1 MIVPMIKYG
10 FLVYHRDFDS
20 FLSRLQDMGMVDI
33 ERHTKVLSDGER
45 NLMNEINRY
54 DQTLK
59 DLKIRE
65 SNFDENT
72 KVVPLKSEEILT
84 EYENLTRENEQVEN
98 SMRKAHKD
106 LNDVRPWGSFS
117 IDLLNTIHE
126 SGLKIR
132 FFVTN
137 EKAFDEEALSDTTVE
152 VINHEAGQVYFVWM
166 QQKDEAD
173 ATLPIDA
180 VEVKI
185 PSYSASGKE
194 TEIAAYRGRIS
205 EIENRLNELSHFI
218 PQLEASKDELVN
230 KLEINSVTLSADK
243 QADDKV
249 LILNGWVPEPKN
261 EEFAK
266 FIEKESII
274 SISERAKKEDN
285 APILLKNNRFA
296 RLFEPI
302 GSLFTSPS
310 YGELDLTPLFAP
322 FFMMFFGFCLGD
334 AGYGLVML
342 LGASLYKP
350 KAKSGM
356 RPILSL
362 VQWLAVATVIFGILT
377 GTFFGV
383 ELVNVKISF
392 IERFKEMFLD
402 QNQLFALAL
411 AVGAIQIVFG
421 MFVKAAN
428 EIRLWGWKH
437 SITTFSWL
445 LLILGSAAFY
455 GLSMVD
461 GITVEFMGLA
471 HKIVLGIA
479 AIGIFFFNSPGKNPA
494 VNVGL
499 GLWGTY
505 NMITGLFGDILSY
518 IRLFALGLS
527 SAILGNV
534 FNSLAFGMAPD
545 IPVVGAIVTILI
557 LVAGHSINL
566 FMAALGALVHPM
578 RLTFVE
584 FYKNAGFVG
593 GGATYK
599 PFQKKSKQTI

>member
-10 FLVYHRDFDS
+10 FLVYHRDFDP

-33 ERHTKVLSDGER
+33 ERHTKALSDEER
-45 NLMNEINRY
+45 NLMTEINRY
-54 DQTLK
+54 TQILK

-65 SNFDENT
+65 SKPDQVNDVAPSNCD
-72 KVVPLKSEEILT
+72 EILT
-84 EYENLTRENEQVEN
+84 EYENLIREKEVVEN
-98 SMRKAHKD
+98 SIRKAQKD
-106 LNDVRPWGSFS
+106 LNDVRPWGNFS
-117 IDLLNTIHE
+117 IDLLNALNS

-132 FFVTN
+132 FYVTN
-137 EKAFDEEALSDTTVE
+137 EKAFNEDTLNDLTIE
-152 VINHEAGQVYFVWM
+152 VIKSEAGQIYFVWI
-166 QQKDEAD
+166 QQENED

-194 TEIAAYRGRIS
+194 TEIANLKGRSI
-205 EIENRLNELSHFI
+205 EIENRLNELTSFL

-230 KLEINSVTLSADK
+230 KLEVNSVTLSADK

-249 LILNGWVPEPKN
+249 LVLTGWVPAPKN
-261 EEFAK
+261 EEFTK
-266 FIEKESII
+266 FIEQESII
-274 SISERAKKEDN
+274 CVSERAKREDN

-302 GSLFTSPS
+302 GSLFTNPI

-342 LGASLYKP
+342 FGAAIFKR
-350 KAKSGM
+350 KVGKKM

-362 VQWLAVATVIFGILT
+362 VQWLALATIIFGTIT
-377 GTFFGV
+377 GTFFGI
-383 ELVNVKISF
+383 ELVNVDIPF
-392 IERFKEMFLD
+392 IQKFKDLFLD

-411 AVGAIQIVFG
+411 GVGAVQIIFG

-428 EIRLWGWKH
+428 EIRLWGWKY

-445 LLILGSAAFY
+445 LLILGSGAFY
-455 GLSMVD
+455 GLSTID
-461 GITVEFMGLA
+461 RFNVEFMGLA
-471 HKIVLGIA
+471 HKIILGVA
-479 AIGIFFFNSPGKNPA
+479 GIGILFFNSPGKNPF
-494 VNVGL
+494 VNFGL
-499 GLWGTY
+499 GLWGIY
-505 NMITGLFGDILSY
+505 NMVTGLFGDILSY

-566 FMAALGALVHPM
+566 FMAALGSLVHPM
-578 RLTFVE
+578 RLIFVE
-584 FYKNAGFVG
+584 FYKNSGFIG
-593 GGATYK
+593 GGKTYQ
-599 PFQKKSKQTI
+599 PFEKKIKQTI

>member
-33 ERHTKVLSDGER
+33 ERHTKVLSDEER
-45 NLMNEINRY
+45 DLMNEINRY
-54 DQTLK
+54 NQVLK

-65 SNFDENT
+65 SSFDENT
-72 KVVPLKSEEILT
+72 KVAPLTSEEILT
-84 EYENLTRENEQVEN
+84 EYDSLIREKEQIEN
-98 SMRKAHKD
+98 SMRKAYKD
-106 LNDVRPWGSFS
+106 LNDARPWGSFS
-117 IDLLNTIHE
+117 IDLLHTINE

-137 EKAFDEEALSDTTVE
+137 EKAFDEEALSDVTVE
-152 VINHEAGQVYFVWM
+152 VINQEAGQIYFVWI
-166 QQKDEAD
+166 QQKDED

-185 PSYSASGKE
+185 PTYSASGKE
-194 TEIAAYRGRIS
+194 AEIAAYKGRNS
-205 EIENRLNELSHFI
+205 EIENRLNQLSLFI
-218 PQLEASKDELVN
+218 SQLEASKDELVN

-249 LILNGWVPEPKN
+249 FILNGWVPEPKN

-274 SISERAKKEDN
+274 CVSEKAKKEDN
-285 APILLKNNRFA
+285 APILLKNNKFA

-302 GSLFTSPS
+302 GSLFTNPS
-310 YGELDLTPLFAP
+310 YGEIDLTPLFAP

-350 KAKSGM
+350 RAKQKM

-362 VQWLAVATVIFGILT
+362 VQWLGVATVIFGILT
-377 GTFFGV
+377 GTFFGI
-383 ELVNVKISF
+383 ELVSVKISF
-392 IERFKEMFLD
+392 IEKFKDMFLD
-402 QNQLFALAL
+402 QNQLFTLAL
-411 AVGAIQIVFG
+411 VVGAIQIVFG

-428 EIRLWGWKH
+428 EIRLWGWKY

-445 LLILGSAAFY
+445 LLILGSGAFY

-461 GITVEFMGLA
+461 GMNVEFMGLA

-557 LVAGHSINL
+557 LIAGHSINL

-593 GGATYK
+593 GGASYK

>member
-1 MIVPMIKYG
+1 M
-10 FLVYHRDFDS
+10 
-20 FLSRLQDMGMVDI
+20 
-33 ERHTKVLSDGER
+33 
-45 NLMNEINRY
+45 
-54 DQTLK
+54 
-59 DLKIRE
+59 
-65 SNFDENT
+65 
-72 KVVPLKSEEILT
+72 
-84 EYENLTRENEQVEN
+84 
-98 SMRKAHKD
+98 
-106 LNDVRPWGSFS
+106 
-117 IDLLNTIHE
+117 
-126 SGLKIR
+126 
-132 FFVTN
+132 
-137 EKAFDEEALSDTTVE
+137 
-152 VINHEAGQVYFVWM
+152 
-166 QQKDEAD
+166 
-173 ATLPIDA
+173 PIDA

-185 PSYSASGKE
+185 PTYSASGKE
-194 TEIAAYRGRIS
+194 AEIAAYKGRNS
-205 EIENRLNELSHFI
+205 EIENRLNQLSLFI
-218 PQLEASKDELVN
+218 SQLEASKDELVN

-249 LILNGWVPEPKN
+249 FILNGWVPEPKN

-274 SISERAKKEDN
+274 CVSEKAKKEDN
-285 APILLKNNRFA
+285 APILLKNNKFA

-302 GSLFTSPS
+302 GSLFTNPS
-310 YGELDLTPLFAP
+310 YGEIDLTPLFAP

-350 KAKSGM
+350 RAKQKM

-362 VQWLAVATVIFGILT
+362 VQWLGVATVIFGILT
-377 GTFFGV
+377 GTFFGI
-383 ELVNVKISF
+383 ELVSVKISF
-392 IERFKEMFLD
+392 IEKFKDMFLD
-402 QNQLFALAL
+402 QNQLFTLAL
-411 AVGAIQIVFG
+411 VVGAIQIVFG

-428 EIRLWGWKH
+428 EIRLWGWKY

-445 LLILGSAAFY
+445 LLILGSGAFY

-461 GITVEFMGLA
+461 GMNVEFMGLA

-557 LVAGHSINL
+557 LIAGHSINL

-593 GGATYK
+593 GGASYK

>member
-20 FLSRLQDMGMVDI
+20 FLTRLQDMGMVDI
-33 ERHTKVLSDGER
+33 ERHTKAFSDEER
-45 NLMNEINRY
+45 NLMGEINRY
-54 DQTLK
+54 TQTLK

-65 SNFDENT
+65 SNFDQT
-72 KVVPLKSEEILT
+72 TQVAPLNCDAILT
-84 EYENLTRENEQVEN
+84 EYENLIKEKEQVEN
-98 SMRKAHKD
+98 SIRKAQKD
-106 LNDVRPWGSFS
+106 LNDVRPWGSFN
-117 IDLLNTIHE
+117 IDLLNSLSD
-126 SGLKIR
+126 SGLKIK

-137 EKAFDEEALSDTTVE
+137 EKSFDENALKDLTVE
-152 VINHEAGQVYFVWM
+152 VINTEAGQVYFVWI
-166 QQKDEAD
+166 QQSTED

-194 TEIAAYRGRIS
+194 TEIATHKGRS
-205 EIENRLNELSHFI
+205 SDIENRLNELVYFI
-218 PQLEASKDELVN
+218 PQLETSKDELVD

-249 LILNGWVPEPKN
+249 LVLTGWVPVPKN
-261 EEFAK
+261 DEFTK
-266 FIEKESII
+266 FIEQESII
-274 SISERAKKEDN
+274 CVSERAKKEDD

-302 GSLFTSPS
+302 GSLFTSPT

-342 LGASLYKP
+342 LGAAIFKH
-350 KAKSGM
+350 KVDKKM

-362 VQWLAVATVIFGILT
+362 IQWLALATIIFGAIT

-383 ELVNVKISF
+383 ELVNVEISF
-392 IERFKEMFLD
+392 IQKFKDMFLD

-411 AVGAIQIVFG
+411 IVGAIQIVFG

-445 LLILGSAAFY
+445 LLLLGSGAFY
-455 GLSMVD
+455 GLSMVE
-461 GITVEFMGLA
+461 TLNVEFMGLA
-471 HKIVLGIA
+471 HKILLGVA
-479 AIGIFFFNSPGKNPA
+479 GIGILFFNSPGKNPF
-494 VNVGL
+494 VNFGL
-499 GLWGTY
+499 GLWGIY
-505 NMITGLFGDILSY
+505 NMVTGLFGDILSY

-584 FYKNAGFVG
+584 FYKNSGFVG
-593 GGATYK
+593 GGKTYQ
-599 PFQKKSKQTI
+599 PFEKKIKQSV

>member
-10 FLVYHRDFDS
+10 FLVYHHDFDS
-20 FLSRLQDMGMVDI
+20 FLTRLQDMGMVDI
-33 ERHTKVLSDGER
+33 ERHTKALSDEER

-54 DQTLK
+54 TQTLK

-65 SNFDENT
+65 SNFDQGN
-72 KVVPLKSEEILT
+72 KVAPLDSDAVLNEF
-84 EYENLTRENEQVEN
+84 ENLAKEKEQVEN
-98 SMRKAHKD
+98 LIRKAQKD
-106 LNDVRPWGSFS
+106 LNDVRPWGSFN
-117 IDLLNTIHE
+117 INLLNTINE
-126 SGLKIR
+126 SGLRIR

-137 EKAFDEEALSDTTVE
+137 EKSFDETVLNEFAVE
-152 VINHEAGQVYFVWM
+152 VINAEAGQIYFVWI
-166 QQKDEAD
+166 QQSNED

-194 TEIAAYRGRIS
+194 AEIATHRGRNS
-205 EIENRLNELSHFI
+205 EIENRLNELVYFI
-218 PQLEASKDELVN
+218 PQLETSKDELVD

-249 LILNGWVPEPKN
+249 LILTGWVPVPQN
-261 EEFAK
+261 DEFTK
-266 FIEKESII
+266 FIEQESII
-274 SISERAKKEDN
+274 CVSERAKKEDD

-302 GSLFTSPS
+302 GSLFTNPS

-342 LGASLYKP
+342 LGAAIFKH
-350 KAKSGM
+350 KVGKKM

-362 VQWLAVATVIFGILT
+362 VQWLALATIVFGALT

-383 ELVNVKISF
+383 ELVNVEVPF
-392 IERFKEMFLD
+392 IQKFKNLFLD

-411 AVGAIQIVFG
+411 IVGGIQIIFG

-445 LLILGSAAFY
+445 LLLLGSGAFY
-455 GLSMVD
+455 GLSMVE
-461 GITVEFMGLA
+461 TLNVEFMGLA
-471 HKIVLGIA
+471 HKITIGVAGVGIL
-479 AIGIFFFNSPGKNPA
+479 FFNSPGKNPF
-494 VNVGL
+494 VNFGL
-499 GLWGTY
+499 GLWGIY
-505 NMITGLFGDILSY
+505 NMVTGLFGDILSY

-584 FYKNAGFVG
+584 FYKNSGFVG
-593 GGATYK
+593 GGKSYQ
-599 PFQKKSKQTI
+599 PFERKIKQSV